1 MAISIILYTVLD
13 TQKICA
19 YTMEMFMEF
28 FLCISLIGPDD
39 EVELHVVSKHPG
51 KTDCQNVKSDIQED
65 IPFEL
70 HCIMFE
76 SPDHPT

>member
-1 MAISIILYTVLD
+1 MATSIVLCTD
-13 TQKICA
+13 IYIGLWQPVG
-19 YTMEMFMEF
+19 MFMEF

-51 KTDCQNVKSDIQED
+51 ITDCRTAKSDIQDD

-70 HCIMFE
+70 HCVMFE
-76 SPDHPT
+76 SQDHPT